1 MTTKRIVLN
10 SLLGV
15 GLLCA
20 GALYAQRPVENIDPH
35 RHPNLAEAQ
44 HHLQQAW
51 GKADEAQKENKDELG
66 GYAAKADRGL
76 FELTS
81 KLDLQLSK
89 ILTSTRL
96 TRHSPNRNSRS
107 PNLE

>member
-1 MTTKRIVLN
+1 MTTKRILLN

-15 GLLCA
+15 GLFCA

-51 GKADEAQKENKDELG
+51 GKVDEAQKENKDELG
-66 GYAAKADRGL
+66 GYAAKAKEHIEAADH
-76 FELTS
+76 EL
-81 KLDLQLSK
+81 KAAAEFADH
-89 ILTSTRL
+89 R
-96 TRHSPNRNSRS
+96 R
-107 PNLE
+107 